1 MSKVPVQQTNR
12 VLEQTNRVI
21 DMRGLYTR
29 QGLNQGLKIQP
40 VLTVFFFLVSTN
52 MEEQSQKKWNYVFR
66 F

>member
-40 VLTVFFFLVSTN
+40 VLTVFFPGLN
-52 MEEQSQKKWNYVFR
+52 
-66 F
+66 